1 MVSCSNALKKTLKT
15 LRWVIR
21 IRKSQNDRQH
31 NGQKKKDNDLQ
42 NTTQKNKS
50 SSNTNPT
57 KTRVLRKGKKAV
69 PASLVA
75 PVVLL

>member
-31 NGQKKKDNDLQ
+31 NGQKRKDNDLQ

-57 KTRVLRKGKKAV
+57 KTRGELGCSGRVRMQF
-69 PASLVA
+69 
-75 PVVLL
+75 LLH